1 MYHGNGMG
9 TTTRDPSYPTTE
21 AEAIHNNINVAS
33 FRFCSSLKV
42 DRLTGARLQGGFT
55 ECLGQRWLRSID

>member
-1 MYHGNGMG
+1 MYHENGMG
-9 TTTRDPSYPTTE
+9 TTTRDPSYTATE
-21 AEAIHNNINVAS
+21 ADPINNNISVAY

-55 ECLGQRWLRSID
+55 ECLGQR